1 MWKTVLFL
9 LFTLII
15 VPLLA
20 YNYDLPLTERQHVIL
35 MPVIWVYLIFAGLCF
50 VVSTLAKNYS
60 QVDKLWSIMPA
71 VYAWMICISAGNEPR
86 LILMAVLIT
95 LWAFRLTFNFGRRGG
110 YSWKFWTGE
119 EDYRWAVLRAKPEFR
134 APWKWVLFN
143 FFFISFY
150 QMGLVMLIT
159 LPMIKAIDG
168 TVLGVFD
175 YLVAALILI
184 VLVLETVADQQQW
197 NYQKEK
203 YRLKRANFP
212 LTGIYE
218 KGFTH
223 TGLWAYMR
231 HPNYAAEQ
239 SVWILIYCF
248 SIVATGVAV
257 NWTIAGCLLL
267 VLLFKGS
274 SDFSEKISETKY
286 PAYKEYQKNVPR
298 FVPFTKFRRS
308 GK

>member
-9 LFTLII
+9 IFTLII
-15 VPLLA
+15 VPVLA
-20 YNYDLPLTERQHVIL
+20 YWYDVPLTEKQLGIL
-35 MPVIWVYLIFAGLCF
+35 MPVIWLYLVFAGLCF
-50 VVSTLAKNYS
+50 IVSTVSDNYS

-71 VYAWMICISAGNEPR
+71 VYAWMICEKADYEPR
-86 LILMAVLIT
+86 LVLMAFLIT
-95 LWAFRLTFNFGRRGG
+95 FWACRLTFNFGRRGG

-119 EDYRWAVLRAKPEFR
+119 EDYRWAVLRAKPEFS
-134 APWKWVLFN
+134 AKWKWMLFN
-143 FFFISFY
+143 LFFISFY

-168 TVLGVFD
+168 TELGIFD
-175 YLVAALILI
+175 YILAFLVIVVVIL
-184 VLVLETVADQQQW
+184 EFVADQQQW

-203 YRLKRANFP
+203 YRLKNAKLP
-212 LTGIYE
+212 LSAFYE

-239 SVWILIYCF
+239 MVWILIYCF

-267 VLLFKGS
+267 VILFKGS

-286 PAYKEYQKNVPR
+286 PAYKEYQKRVPR
-298 FVPFTKFRRS
+298 FVPFTKS